1 MFAIWLGMLIIFIG
15 LLPLYLSNKSDED
28 DLPIPKEQIYKSSL
42 LIITLGLLIYESG
55 KISKRLIDYYTER
68 PPLILK

>member
-1 MFAIWLGMLIIFIG
+1 MFAIWLGMFIIFIG

-42 LIITLGLLIYESG
+42 LIITLGFLIYESG